1 MAKAPENAPTR
12 LIYGFHAVSAKLRH
26 APDSVLEIYL
36 SGDRKDARGKKFI
49 AQAEAAARAARE
61 AEQVRKHSRVATI
74 DEGMVRR

>member
-1 MAKAPENAPTR
+1 MCYDDGVRVAPR
-12 LIYGFHAVSAKLRH
+12 L
-26 APDSVLEIYL
+26 
-36 SGDRKDARGKKFI
+36 I